1 MYCGTPSCVLCRE
14 GIVFGRFNS
23 VLSYRD
29 EVCFNSVW
37 SYRDEVWIVGPQV
50 VSFVERYVRTYITR
64 CPYSGESTMAD
75 DISKT
80 LL

>member
-29 EVCFNSVW
+29 EVC
-37 SYRDEVWIVGPQV
+37 IVGPQV

>member
-14 GIVFGRFNS
+14 GIVFGR
-23 VLSYRD
+23 
-29 EVCFNSVW
+29 FNSVW

-50 VSFVERYVRTYITR
+50 VSFVERYVCTYITR

>member
-29 EVCFNSVW
+29 EVC
-37 SYRDEVWIVGPQV
+37 IVGPQV
-50 VSFVERYVRTYITR
+50 VSFVERVSSLGGSIVLRVT
-64 CPYSGESTMAD
+64 
-75 DISKT
+75 
-80 LL
+80 